1 MGSLPKVHIINI
13 NLLQYSLHTP
23 SPTHTLQAILRQV
36 LKSQPTGIQSLSL
49 PPRFQDS
56 QIDRR
61 PARLHTPLSIDS
73 ITSSGPSVHSCIS
86 IYMTR
91 APTSYPPPP
100 SSTLNFFSPPTML
113 VLHPHHPHYNIGNEQ
128 QPPFYQAG
136 LPHRSHSQDHYAQAQ
151 HQHQH
156 QHQDHS
162 HQHKAQRARS
172 MPHRVY
178 AEPAL
183 TRATSVASTASS
195 ATSNTSVSY
204 PATHRWSRPS
214 RLPAKAQMAPRTRS
228 LARSS
233 TTPSAKYGPGCRRHP
248 THTL

>member
-136 LPHRSHSQDHYAQAQ
+136 LPHRSHSQDHY
-151 HQHQH
+151 
-156 QHQDHS
+156 

-204 PATHRWSRPS
+204 ASDPS
-214 RLPAKAQMAPRTRS
+214 VVQALEI
-228 LARSS
+228 ARES
-233 TTPSAKYGPGCRRHP
+233 PDGA
-248 THTL
+248 

>member
-1 MGSLPKVHIINI
+1 MGSHQVAPSHLSLPKVHIINI

-136 LPHRSHSQDHYAQAQ
+136 LPHLS
-151 HQHQH
+151 
-156 QHQDHS
+156 
-162 HQHKAQRARS
+162 
-172 MPHRVY
+172 
-178 AEPAL
+178 
-183 TRATSVASTASS
+183 
-195 ATSNTSVSY
+195 
-204 PATHRWSRPS
+204 
-214 RLPAKAQMAPRTRS
+214 LPKVHIININLLQYS
-228 LARSS
+228 LH
-233 TTPSAKYGPGCRRHP
+233 TPSP
-248 THTL
+248 THTLQAILRQVLN